1 MTNKVKNTD
10 VKKNYSYHFFSDI
23 VNIKIFDPNNIQ
35 IYGKS
40 WKKCS
45 YLFLDMWLSKI
56 QNT

>member
-23 VNIKIFDPNNIQ
+23 VNIKIFDLNNIQ

-45 YLFLDMWLSKI
+45 YLFLDM
-56 QNT
+56 